1 MREPG
6 EGRRHLAVRWG
17 WWVIRDAE
25 AERVGGRDLYQQ
37 PVDDPDA
44 KRKRPPLGAVTA
56 AGSAVLPAR
65 APGRPVRHG
74 CQDRCRCLCGATRD
88 VGDRVQGGGV
98 IGEDLTS
105 RTFPAPLHLPITL
118 RPYNPITSD
127 YAARERAAA
136 YCGKISR

>member
-44 KRKRPPLGAVTA
+44 KRECPPFGAVAA

-65 APGRPVRHG
+65 APRRPVRHG
-74 CQDRCRCLCGATRD
+74 RQDRWRRPCAATRRRVRVLGATPPGSGRPRIAA
-88 VGDRVQGGGV
+88 G
-98 IGEDLTS
+98 S
-105 RTFPAPLHLPITL
+105 PAPQ
-118 RPYNPITSD
+118 S
-127 YAARERAAA
+127 E
-136 YCGKISR
+136 